1 MIREPAL
8 GGPDTC
14 LRAKLVGQVKTLVY
28 DGAPIPAEAGKFLE
42 NRFPSGNIL
51 LTLQIDESAH
61 QIPLSFGE
69 IDMGG
74 GMIPGNLHYR
84 LELHR
89 GMITSGGF
97 ADGVKWSDDNGAVV
111 VRVLRA
117 TDNRNIIIEELEQV
131 TGESLK
137 PGDWVEITNLVTELH
152 RQGGQLAQIV
162 SLENVSG
169 GVLVTLDSDIH
180 PILMRRKNGGK
191 SGLDQGLGPRLRRW
205 SGYIPHLAFKNVN
218 DLGRGVKAIFHSTDK
233 KARFEPGDYWTF
245 AIRDREYNKRFAP
258 QKAAPMGIRKFR
270 HPLAIIRRSADGQAS
285 EIIDCRKFIRPLSG

>member
-1 MIREPAL
+1 MASNGRMTTGRWLFASCGRPTIA
-8 GGPDTC
+8 
-14 LRAKLVGQVKTLVY
+14 TLSS
-28 DGAPIPAEAGKFLE
+28 
-42 NRFPSGNIL
+42 R
-51 LTLQIDESAH
+51 
-61 QIPLSFGE
+61 
-69 IDMGG
+69 
-74 GMIPGNLHYR
+74 
-84 LELHR
+84 
-89 GMITSGGF
+89 
-97 ADGVKWSDDNGAVV
+97 
-111 VRVLRA
+111 
-117 TDNRNIIIEELEQV
+117 LEQV

-245 AIRDREYNKRFAP
+245 AIKEP
-258 QKAAPMGIRKFR
+258 GIQQAIRPTKSGPDGNSQTPR
-270 HPLAIIRRSADGQAS
+270 PLAISGVARTGRQA
-285 EIIDCRKFIRPLSG
+285 R